1 MSGRGGHGGHR
12 TPREAEIT
20 AAPPAPRRRQPRDA
34 AGGTGGM
41 RGRAELPPGPDP
53 APSIPRSLGTIPNP
67 GDRGRSSPGAA
78 AGRDFLPRNSR
89 NSRNSRF
96 PGKGSTCQGRMGE
109 RAQTAAKGRRRERP
123 EPGRAARSPRLGWRC
138 RGHRSDLGTFG
149 DIWGHSGA
157 AHGPCPAAGAPFA
170 DANGERWKIS
180 AQRRLCVPGVCE
192 HPSSTFPSG
201 SAAESGALGAPRAL
215 RRGPVSNLGG
225 FWGAQ
230 SVEAARVMEQ
240 EDSLGSGSFWGDLG
254 DFWLRI
260 PSVEG
265 LVCGA
270 AQGRGFGVPRA
281 SGDAPGAGG
290 SDI

>member
-96 PGKGSTCQGRMGE
+96 PGKGSTCQGRMGPLSGLL
-109 RAQTAAKGRRRERP
+109 ADHTP
-123 EPGRAARSPRLGWRC
+123 WP
-138 RGHRSDLGTFG
+138 GHRAPLG
-149 DIWGHSGA
+149 
-157 AHGPCPAAGAPFA
+157 PPAVT
-170 DANGERWKIS
+170 R
-180 AQRRLCVPGVCE
+180 
-192 HPSSTFPSG
+192 T
-201 SAAESGALGAPRAL
+201 
-215 RRGPVSNLGG
+215 
-225 FWGAQ
+225 
-230 SVEAARVMEQ
+230 
-240 EDSLGSGSFWGDLG
+240 
-254 DFWLRI
+254 
-260 PSVEG
+260 
-265 LVCGA
+265 
-270 AQGRGFGVPRA
+270 
-281 SGDAPGAGG
+281 
-290 SDI
+290 